1 MPVFIDQIG
10 QRIDL
15 PQKPVRIISLVPSQT
30 ELLFDLG
37 LEQETVGITKF
48 CVRPDS
54 WFREK
59 KRVGGPKS
67 VNLETVRALQPDL
80 VLANKEENI
89 REEIMAIAES
99 CPVWTSDISTLDQAI
114 DMISAVGEMTH
125 TSSRASDIIHR
136 IRAGFAGLQINVP
149 PVKTAYF
156 IWQEPYMVAGGDT
169 FISDMM
175 QQCGL
180 ENIFG
185 SQNRYPIVTVEEIL
199 QSGCECVLLSSEPFP
214 FKETHQAALQK
225 LLPGINVLLADGEMF
240 SWYGSRLVLAP
251 GYFKSLRAVLGS

>member
-1 MPVFIDQIG
+1 MPVFTDHIG

-15 PQKPVRIISLVPSQT
+15 PQRPLRIVSLVPSQT

-37 LEQETVGITKF
+37 LEKETVGITKF
-48 CVRPDS
+48 CVRPKS

-67 VNLETVRALQPDL
+67 VNIEALRALQPDL

-89 REEIMAIAES
+89 REEIIAIAGF
-99 CPVWTSDISTLDQAI
+99 CPVWTSDISTLEQAI
-114 DMISAVGEMTH
+114 DMINTVGEMTQ
-125 TSSRASDIIHR
+125 TTEKAKVIIAR
-136 IRAGFAGLQINVP
+136 IREGFTGLNKGSTL
-149 PVKTAYF
+149 VKTAYF

-175 QQCGL
+175 AHCGL
-180 ENIFG
+180 DNIFK
-185 SQNRYPIVTVEEIL
+185 NRTRYPITTPEEL
-199 QSGCECVLLSSEPFP
+199 QQLGCECVLLSSEPFP
-214 FKETHQAALQK
+214 FKASHHAALQAV
-225 LLPGINVLLADGEMF
+225 LPGMKIVLADGEMF

-251 GYFKSLRAVLGS
+251 GYFKSLRAVLGF